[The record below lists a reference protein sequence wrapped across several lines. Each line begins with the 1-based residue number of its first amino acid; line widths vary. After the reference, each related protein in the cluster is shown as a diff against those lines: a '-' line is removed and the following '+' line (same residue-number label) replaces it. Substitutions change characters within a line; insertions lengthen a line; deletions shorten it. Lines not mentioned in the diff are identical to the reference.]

1 MSVELVISAIL
12 WTTLAVIISQGVS
25 IVLMRWLGLPPSKL
39 VREIVDVQNTAVG
52 ACFFI
57 ISLGA
62 SIFVSLMTSAG
73 FTPDPPA
80 LESALWIVGGVVVA
94 MIYTAIMF
102 VITHRILGVKKGEG
116 VVAYMRREIVT
127 EQNAALA
134 LFLGGLA
141 ITPFIAVALQ
151 LI

>member
-25 IVLMRWLGLPPSKL
+25 IVLMRWLGLPSKL

-80 LESALWIVGGVVVA
+80 LESALWIVGGVAVA
-94 MIYTAIMF
+94 VIYTAIMF

-116 VVAYMRREIVT
+116 VVAYMRREIVA